1 MFQDPLTFRRV
12 KMYKTHITQWG
23 LDKKN
28 KDFEMRA
35 IVRKNKERS
44 SQGKRSIIRIRG
56 QTRDFA
62 EVIRYWKRKGVSI
75 DDMVARQT
83 ASPTPEAVE
92 FFTPVPSPILT
103 PQVLAIPER
112 IFRCVRDYFRGSFD
126 SGTWVR
132 TEPLYACYSN
142 RDEGDFL
149 GAEKLLFECHFACSL
164 FSRNLFE
171 EAGQTLI
178 AATAEIKNILL
189 IEDPETLSYLLWLLV
204 DLRNQKRDE
213 MALIIIRHFY
223 ELSQVLLG
231 SEHPLSRICE
241 WIASVYTSSFEDVV
255 AGCMRN
261 TVDEFESSVGP
272 LHQSTLSSR
281 LNFFYVIHQGSDRIQ
296 MMQKLLGECEKTL
309 RPHDIRTSQVRGD
322 IACEY
327 FGQSNYVEAKTLIQ
341 DNIACSQQFQP
352 VNDPRLLSQYQDL
365 YVAARCH
372 YALGEVDLGI
382 ETLRRLINSMV
393 SEWGPQDSHARYWL
407 VILEDWYLEQG
418 RWSSAAQVRHV
429 REKALESMNMD

>member
-1 MFQDPLTFRRV
+1 MFQDPLTFRRI

-35 IVRKNKERS
+35 VVRKHKERS
-44 SQGKRSIIRIRG
+44 SQGKHSIIRIRG

-92 FFTPVPSPILT
+92 CFTPVPSPIMT

-112 IFRCVRDYFRGSFD
+112 IFRCVRDYFGGSFD

-142 RDEGDFL
+142 RDEGDFYRADEL
-149 GAEKLLFECHFACSL
+149 IIECQSACDL
-164 FSRNLFE
+164 FSRNLSE
-171 EAGQTLI
+171 EAGKTLI
-178 AATAEIKNILL
+178 AATAEIRNILL
-189 IEDPETLSYLLWLLV
+189 IEDPQTLSHILLLLAN
-204 DLRNQKRDE
+204 LRNQKRDE
-213 MALIIIRHFY
+213 MALIIIRHFS

-255 AGCMRN
+255 VGCMRN

-281 LNFFYVIHQGSDRIQ
+281 LNFLYAINQGSDRIQ
-296 MMQKLLGECEKTL
+296 MLQQLLGECEKTL
-309 RPHDIRTSQVRGD
+309 RPHDIRTSHVRRNL
-322 IACEY
+322 AYEY
-327 FGQSNYVEAKTLIQ
+327 FHQSNYVEAKTLIQ
-341 DNIACSQQFQP
+341 DNIACSQHPQP
-352 VNDPRLLSQYQDL
+352 FNDPSLISNHPDL
-365 YVAARCH
+365 FIAARCH

-382 ETLRRLINSMV
+382 ETLRRVIDSTV
-393 SEWGPQDSHARYWL
+393 SEWGPRGSRARKWL
-407 VILEDWYLEQG
+407 MILEDWLAG
-418 RWSSAAQVRHV
+418 
-429 REKALESMNMD
+429 